1 MILNPPRS
9 PNHRTGWLL
18 DVYPDSAGMA
28 LWLLTDEGHRL
39 RLLDPYQ
46 PAFYLTG
53 PTPDLLAALRTLRR
67 APVAVRRVERRTLDR
82 PDAIP
87 VTEVAVQQPLAFAP
101 LVRSL
106 VRQFDSLQFYQAD
119 VSLPQRYFYD
129 RGLFP
134 LARCE
139 AETTPD
145 GLIREIH
152 ALDSPWDTE
161 YATPPLAILELA
173 LDGDSPN
180 PNHGGAVHLVVRLD
194 GEERRLEQ
202 TDQAELIESFNA
214 LLRRH
219 DPDVLITD
227 WGDSYLLPRLLWLA
241 GRLGIPLALNR
252 DTRRGVAA
260 RPPRSYLS
268 YGRILARAGARTLFG
283 RLHVDRQNS
292 FVMAETGFAGLIE
305 QARVTK
311 VPIQH
316 MARTTTGTGITSMQ
330 MEIAHR
336 DGILI
341 PYRKRQTEAFKSALE
356 LLHTDQG
363 GLIFAPL
370 SGYHENVGEL
380 DFASMYPSIMARW
393 NVSPETVN
401 CSCCARDP
409 AARVPEINHHTCRR
423 RDGLVPRTLR
433 PVLDKRARY
442 RRMLATTHDPAR
454 RWLLEQRQTALKWL
468 LVVSFGYL
476 GYKNARFGRIEAHE
490 SVTAYS
496 RDILLKAKETAEAS
510 GFRLLHAIV
519 DSLWLHKPGATHD
532 DYERLARAIR
542 TKTDLPIAVEGV
554 YRWIG
559 FFPSRVNPHMP
570 VHNQFV
576 GLFETGELKIRGIEI
591 RRADAP
597 LIVKRA
603 QAEILK
609 CFSEAKTV
617 AELRDAVPRALEI
630 VRSYRQYLREG
641 RARLEELTICKSLS
655 QDPRAYRHD
664 TMTAIAAKELLGHGV
679 PLQAGETI
687 HYVITDAAARLP
699 QDRVKAVA
707 ATSDGAWAYD
717 ATAYETLLHKAALVL
732 LSPLGVESDR
742 METLTASATRGGRAN
757 PCETR

>member
-1 MILNPPRS
+1 MILKPARS
-9 PNHRTGWLL
+9 HNRLTGWLL
-18 DVYPDSAGMA
+18 DAYPDSAGMA
-28 LWLLTDEGHRL
+28 VWLLTDEGLRL
-39 RLLDPYQ
+39 RLLDPYR

-53 PTPDLLAALRTLRR
+53 PKSDLAAALRALRR
-67 APVAVRRVERRTLDR
+67 APVTVRRAERRELGMNDTM
-82 PDAIP
+82 P
-87 VTEVAVQQPLAFAP
+87 VTEVSVQQPVAFAA

-106 VRQFDSLQFYQAD
+106 LRRFGTLQFYQAD
-119 VSLPQRYFYD
+119 VSLPQLYFYD

-139 AETTPD
+139 AETDD
-145 GLIREIH
+145 GIIREIR
-152 ALDSPWDTE
+152 ALDSPWDTA
-161 YATPPLAILELA
+161 YAIPPLAILELT
-173 LDGDSPN
+173 LEGSSPN
-180 PNHGGAVHLVVRLD
+180 PNHGGVFHLVTRID
-194 GEERRLEQ
+194 GQERRLEHA
-202 TDQAELIESFNA
+202 DQAELLESFNE

-241 GRLGIPLALNR
+241 GRLGKPLALNR
-252 DTRRGVAA
+252 DTRHPVEA
-260 RPPRSYLS
+260 RPPRSYFS
-268 YGRILARAGARTLFG
+268 YGRILASAGARTLYG

-341 PYRKRQTEAFKSALE
+341 PYRKRQTEEFKTALE

-363 GLIFAPL
+363 GLIFAPIA
-370 SGYHENVGEL
+370 GYHENVGEL

-393 NVSPETVN
+393 NISPETVN
-401 CSCCARDP
+401 CSCCAREP
-409 AARVPEINHHTCRR
+409 RARVPEIHHHTCRL

-433 PVLDKRARY
+433 PLLDKRARY
-442 RRMLATTHDPAR
+442 KRALAAIHDPAV
-454 RWLLEQRQTALKWL
+454 RWLLDQRQTALKWL

-496 RDILLKAKETAEAS
+496 RETLLQAKESAEVS

-519 DSLWLHKPGATHD
+519 DSLWLHKPGATRA
-532 DYERLARAIR
+532 DYEALARAISAR
-542 TKTDLPIAVEGV
+542 TGLPIAVEGM

-559 FFPSRVNPHMP
+559 FFPSRVNPDMP
-570 VHNQFV
+570 VHNQFA
-576 GLFETGELKIRGIEI
+576 GLFETGEMKLRGIEI
-591 RRADAP
+591 RRSDAP

-603 QAEILK
+603 QAEILQ
-609 CFSEAKTV
+609 CFSEAKTI
-617 AELRDAVPRALEI
+617 AELRKAVPRALEI
-630 VRSYRQYLREG
+630 VRTYRQHLREG
-641 RARLEELTICKSLS
+641 RATLEELVIRKSLS
-655 QDPRAYRHD
+655 QDPRAYRHE
-664 TMTAIAAKELLGHGV
+664 TMTAIAAKELLGHGI

-699 QDRVKAVA
+699 QDRVKAA
-707 ATSDGAWAYD
+707 AVTDGTWAYD
-717 ATAYETLLHKAALVL
+717 AAAYETLVRKAALVL
-732 LSPLGVESDR
+732 LSPLGVGSD
-742 METLTASATRGGRAN
+742 ELAE
-757 PCETR
+757 C

>member
-1 MILNPPRS
+1 
-9 PNHRTGWLL
+9 
-18 DVYPDSAGMA
+18 MA
-28 LWLLTDEGHRL
+28 VWLLTDEGRRL
-39 RLLDPYQ
+39 RLLDPYR

-53 PTPDLLAALRTLRR
+53 PKSDLAAALRSLRR
-67 APVAVRRVERRTLDR
+67 APVTVRLVERREIDMRDTM
-82 PDAIP
+82 P
-87 VTEVAVQQPLAFAP
+87 VTEVTVQQPIAFP
-101 LVRSL
+101 SLVRSL
-106 VRQFDSLQFYQAD
+106 IRRFDSLQFYQAD
-119 VSLPQRYFYD
+119 VSLPQLYFYD

-139 AETTPD
+139 AEATDEGTICA
-145 GLIREIH
+145 IR
-152 ALDSPWDTE
+152 AMDSPWDTD
-161 YATPPLAILELA
+161 YVMPPLAILELA
-173 LDGDSPN
+173 LDGASPN
-180 PNHGGAVHLVVRLD
+180 PNHGGAFHLVVRID

-202 TDQAELIESFNA
+202 TDQAELLESFNT

-241 GRLGIPLALNR
+241 GRLGMPLALNR
-252 DTRRGVAA
+252 DARRPVEA
-260 RPPRSYLS
+260 RPPRSYFS
-268 YGRILARAGARTLFG
+268 YGRIIANAGARTLYG

-330 MEIAHR
+330 MENAHR

-341 PYRKRQTEAFKSALE
+341 PYRKRQTEEFKPALE

-363 GLIFAPL
+363 GLTFAPL

-401 CSCCARDP
+401 CSCCAQDP
-409 AARVPEINHHTCRR
+409 AARVPEINHHTCRL

-433 PVLDKRARY
+433 PLLEKRARY
-442 RRMLATTHDPAR
+442 KRERSAAGDPAV
-454 RWLLEQRQTALKWL
+454 RWVLDQRQTSLKWL

-496 RDILLKAKETAEAS
+496 RDILLQAKEHAETA

-519 DSLWLHKPGATHD
+519 DSLWLHKPGATRE
-532 DYERLARAIR
+532 DYELLAQTISTR
-542 TKTDLPIAVEGV
+542 TNLPIAVEGV

-559 FFPSRVNPHMP
+559 FFPSRVNPNMP
-570 VHNQFV
+570 VHNQFA
-576 GLFETGELKIRGIEI
+576 GLFETGEMKLRGIEI
-591 RRADAP
+591 RRSDAP
-597 LIVKRA
+597 LVVKRA
-603 QAEILK
+603 QADILK
-609 CFSEAKTV
+609 CFSEAKTI
-617 AELRDAVPRALEI
+617 AELHEAIPAALEI
-630 VRSYRQYLREG
+630 VRAYRLYLREG
-641 RARLEELTICKSLS
+641 RASLEELAIRKSLS
-655 QDPRAYRHD
+655 QDPRAYRHE
-664 TMTAIAAKELLGHGV
+664 TMTAIAAKELLGHGAQ
-679 PLQAGETI
+679 LQAGETI

-699 QDRVKAVA
+699 QDRVKAA
-707 ATSDGAWAYD
+707 ATATDGTWAYD
-717 ATAYETLLHKAALVL
+717 AAAYETLLHKAALVL
-732 LSPLGVESDR
+732 LSPLGVKSNELES
-742 METLTASATRGGRAN
+742 LTDQEGTRK
-757 PCETR
+757 CS